1 MEISYLNTVFFS
13 VLYINIFTLRT
24 LLRRVLGENKENDV
38 DSGKGKRN
46 CLVSAKIDGD
56 YDYFVAIV

>member
-1 MEISYLNTVFFS
+1 MV
-13 VLYINIFTLRT
+13 
-24 LLRRVLGENKENDV
+24 GEDDV
-38 DSGKGKRN
+38 DYGKGKRK